1 MLPETSQPGDLVML
15 VGNKGKQFIIQLVA
29 DRQLQTHRGIL
40 QHDDLIGLSW
50 GTTVTSHTGKDF
62 LMLEP
67 SLRDILLHTK
77 RQSQII
83 YPKEIGYILLRLS
96 IGPGAQV
103 VECGTG
109 SGALTTA
116 FAWAVGA
123 QGKVYSYDRRE
134 DMLEL
139 ASRNL
144 ERVGLREMVELKHGD
159 IEDGFAEQGVRSV
172 FLDLP
177 HAHRY
182 LRQTREALAD
192 GGTLGAIL
200 PTANQ
205 VSRLL
210 SELERESFALPDVC
224 EIMLRFYKANPQRL
238 RPTDRMV
245 AHTGYLG
252 FARAARSVRNT
263 SHG

>member
-1 MLPETSQPGDLVML
+1 MPDTSQPGDLAML
-15 VGNKGKQFIIQLVA
+15 VGNKGKQFIVKLDSDQ
-29 DRQLQTHRGIL
+29 QLQTHRGIL
-40 QHDDLIGLSW
+40 QHEDLIGLPW

-116 FAWAVGA
+116 FAWAVGP

-144 ERVGLREMVELKHGD
+144 ELVGLREIDELKHLD
-159 IEDGFAEQGVRSV
+159 IETGFSEQGVKSI

-192 GGTLGAIL
+192 GGTLGVIL

-205 VSRLL
+205 VSRFL
-210 SELERESFALPDVC
+210 SELEGNSFGLPDVC
-224 EIMLRFYKANPQRL
+224 EILLRFYKPNPQRL

-245 AHTGYLG
+245 AHTGYLL
-252 FARAARSVRNT
+252 FARAVRST
-263 SHG
+263 SHDE

>member
-1 MLPETSQPGDLVML
+1 ML
-15 VGNKGKQFIIQLVA
+15 VGNKGKQFIIQLHL
-29 DRQLQTHRGIL
+29 DRQLQTHRGVL

-62 LMLEP
+62 LMLQP

-96 IGPGAQV
+96 IGPGVQV

-116 FAWAVGA
+116 LAWAVGS
-123 QGKVYSYDRRE
+123 QGAVYSYDRRD

-139 ASRNL
+139 ARRNL
-144 ERVGLREMVELKHGD
+144 ERVGLLEIVKLKHLD
-159 IEDGFAEQGVRSV
+159 IEAGFAEQGVKSL

-182 LRQTREALAD
+182 LRQAREALAD
-192 GGTLGAIL
+192 GGTLGVIL

-224 EIMLRFYKANPQRL
+224 EIMLRFYKPNPQRL

-245 AHTGYLG
+245 AHTGYLA
-252 FARAARSVRNT
+252 FARAVKSA
-263 SHG
+263 SHA

>member
-1 MLPETSQPGDLVML
+1 MPETSQSGDLAML
-15 VGNKGKQFIIQLVA
+15 VASKGKQFIIRLDPDQM
-29 DRQLQTHRGIL
+29 LQTHRGIL
-40 QHDDLIGLSW
+40 QHQNLIGLPW
-50 GTTVTSHTGKDF
+50 GTTVASHTGQEF
-62 LMLEP
+62 LVLQP

-96 IGPGAQV
+96 IAPGVPV
-103 VECGTG
+103 VEAGTG

-116 FAWAVGA
+116 LAWAVGA
-123 QGKVYSYDRRE
+123 QGTVYSYDRRE

-139 ASRNL
+139 AGRNL
-144 ERVGLREMVELKHGD
+144 ERVGLRDRVDLKHLD
-159 IEDGFAEQGVRSV
+159 IEAGFAEDGVGSL

-182 LRQTREALAD
+182 LRQAHATMAN
-192 GGTLGAIL
+192 GGILGAIF

-205 VSRLL
+205 VSRFLI
-210 SELERESFALPDVC
+210 ELEGQHFALPDVC
-224 EIMLRFYKANPQRL
+224 EIMLRFYKPNPQRL

-245 AHTGYLG
+245 AHTGYLV
-252 FARAARSVRNT
+252 FARAVT
-263 SHG
+263 G

>member
-1 MLPETSQPGDLVML
+1 ML
-15 VGNKGKQFIIQLVA
+15 VENNGKQFIIKL
-29 DRQLQTHRGIL
+29 DTNHRLQTHRGVL
-40 QHDDLIGLSW
+40 KHEALIGLPW
-50 GTTVTSHTGKDF
+50 GSTVTSHLGKDF

-96 IGPGAQV
+96 IGPGARV

-116 FAWAVGA
+116 FAWAVGST
-123 QGKVYSYDRRE
+123 GTVYSYDRRE

-139 ASRNL
+139 ATRNL
-144 ERVGLREMVELKHGD
+144 ERVGLREVVELKHVD
-159 IEDGFAEQGVRSV
+159 IEAGFAEQGVRSV

-182 LRQTREALAD
+182 LRQAREALAD
-192 GGTLGAIL
+192 GGTLGLIL
-200 PTANQ
+200 AKLLIRSVGCCRILTVHRSGYPKYVKSCCDFINPIRN
-205 VSRLL
+205 VSRP
-210 SELERESFALPDVC
+210 A
-224 EIMLRFYKANPQRL
+224 
-238 RPTDRMV
+238 DRMV
-245 AHTGYLG
+245 GHTGYLL
-252 FARAARSVRNT
+252 FARAVRGT
-263 SHG
+263 PDE

>member
-1 MLPETSQPGDLVML
+1 ML
-15 VGNKGKQFIIQLVA
+15 VSNNGKQFIIQLNSKG
-29 DRQLQTHRGIL
+29 QLQTHRGVL
-40 QHDDLIGLSW
+40 QHEDLLDLPW
-50 GTTVTSHTGKDF
+50 GSTVTSHLGKDF
-62 LMLEP
+62 LMLQP

-96 IGPGAQV
+96 IGPGSQV

-116 FAWAVGA
+116 FAWAVGS

-144 ERVGLREMVELKHGD
+144 ERVGLREIVELKQKD
-159 IEDGFAEQGVRSV
+159 IEAGFEEQGVKSV

-182 LRQTREALAD
+182 LRQAREALAE
-192 GGTLGAIL
+192 GGTLGVIL

-210 SELERESFALPDVC
+210 SELERESFALPEVC
-224 EIMLRFYKANPQRL
+224 EILLRFYKPIPQRL
-238 RPTDRMV
+238 RPEDRMV
-245 AHTGYLG
+245 SHTGYLV
-252 FARAARSVRNT
+252 FARSVRST
-263 SHG
+263 SRE

>member
-1 MLPETSQPGDLVML
+1 ML
-15 VGNKGKQFIIQLVA
+15 VAQGGTQFIIQLTPE
-29 DRQLQTHRGIL
+29 RQLQTHRGVL
-40 QHDDLIGLSW
+40 QHEDLIGLSW
-50 GTTVTSHTGKDF
+50 GTTVTSHTDHDF
-62 LMLEP
+62 LFLQP

-96 IGPGAQV
+96 IGPGSRV
-103 VECGTG
+103 IEGGTG

-116 FAWAVGA
+116 FAWAVGSE
-123 QGKVYSYDRRE
+123 GRVYSYDRRE

-139 ASRNL
+139 AARNL
-144 ERVGLREMVELKHGD
+144 GRVGLSDRVELTQLD
-159 IEDGFAEQGVRSV
+159 IEGGFSEHEAASL

-182 LRQTREALAD
+182 LSQARKALSD
-192 GGTLGAIL
+192 GGALGAIL

-205 VSRLL
+205 VSRFLH
-210 SELERESFALPDVC
+210 ELEGKQFGLPEVC
-224 EIMLRFYKANPQRL
+224 EILLRFYKPNPQRL

-245 AHTGYLG
+245 AHTGYLV
-252 FARAARSVRNT
+252 FARAVRSK
-263 SHG
+263 

>member
-1 MLPETSQPGDLVML
+1 MPKSSKAGDLAML
-15 VGNKGKQFIIQLVA
+15 VENNGKQFIIKLDA
-29 DRQLQTHRGIL
+29 NHRLQTHRGVLKHEALI
-40 QHDDLIGLSW
+40 DLPW
-50 GTTVTSHTGKDF
+50 GSTVTSHLGKDF

-96 IGPGAQV
+96 IGPGARV

-116 FAWAVGA
+116 FAWAVGST
-123 QGKVYSYDRRE
+123 GTVYSYDRRE

-139 ASRNL
+139 ATRNL
-144 ERVGLREMVELKHGD
+144 ERVGLREVVELKHLD
-159 IEDGFAEQGVRSV
+159 IEAGFKQQDVRSV

-182 LRQTREALAD
+182 LRQAREALED
-192 GGTLGAIL
+192 GGTLGLIL

-205 VSRLL
+205 VSRVL
-210 SELERESFALPDVC
+210 SDLERASFGLPEVC
-224 EIMLRFYKANPQRL
+224 EILLRFYKPNPQRL
-238 RPTDRMV
+238 RPADRMV
-245 AHTGYLG
+245 GHTGYLL
-252 FARAARSVRNT
+252 FARAVRGT
-263 SHG
+263 PDE

>member
-1 MLPETSQPGDLVML
+1 ML
-15 VGNKGKQFIIQLVA
+15 VGKNGKQFIIKLNSKQ
-29 DRQLQTHRGIL
+29 QLQTHRGVL
-40 QHDDLIGLSW
+40 QHEDLLGLPW
-50 GTTVTSHTGKDF
+50 GSTVTSHLGKDF
-62 LMLEP
+62 LMVQP

-96 IGPGAQV
+96 IGPGAHV

-116 FAWAVGA
+116 LAWAVGS

-144 ERVGLREMVELKHGD
+144 VRVGLREIVELKQFD
-159 IEDGFAEQGVRSV
+159 IEEGFEEQGVKSV

-182 LRQTREALAD
+182 LRQAGEALAE
-192 GGTLGAIL
+192 GGTLGVIL

-210 SELERESFALPDVC
+210 SELERESFALPEVC
-224 EIMLRFYKANPQRL
+224 EILLRFYKPVPQRL
-238 RPTDRMV
+238 RPEDRMV
-245 AHTGYLG
+245 AHTGYLV
-252 FARAARSVRNT
+252 FARSVRST
-263 SHG
+263 SHE

>member
-1 MLPETSQPGDLVML
+1 
-15 VGNKGKQFIIQLVA
+15 
-29 DRQLQTHRGIL
+29 
-40 QHDDLIGLSW
+40 
-50 GTTVTSHTGKDF
+50 
-62 LMLEP
+62 MLEP

-96 IGPGAQV
+96 IGPGARV

-116 FAWAVGA
+116 FAWAVGST
-123 QGKVYSYDRRE
+123 GTVYSYDRRE

-139 ASRNL
+139 ATRNL
-144 ERVGLREMVELKHGD
+144 ERVGLREVVELKHVD
-159 IEDGFAEQGVRSV
+159 IEAGFAEQGVRSV

-182 LRQTREALAD
+182 LRQAREALAD
-192 GGTLGAIL
+192 GGTLGLIL

-205 VSRLL
+205 VSRVL
-210 SELERESFALPDVC
+210 SDLDRASFGLPEVC
-224 EIMLRFYKANPQRL
+224 EILLRFYKPNPQRL
-238 RPTDRMV
+238 RPADRMV
-245 AHTGYLG
+245 GHTGYLL
-252 FARAARSVRNT
+252 FARAVRGT
-263 SHG
+263 PDE

>member
-1 MLPETSQPGDLVML
+1 MPETSQPGDLAML
-15 VGNKGKQFIIQLVA
+15 VGTNGKQFIIQLNS
-29 DRQLQTHRGIL
+29 DQQLQTHRGVL
-40 QHDDLIGLSW
+40 RHEDLIGLPW
-50 GTTVTSHTGKDF
+50 GTTITSHTGKDF

-67 SLRDILLHTK
+67 SLRDVLLHTK
-77 RQSQII
+77 RLSQII

-96 IGPGAQV
+96 IGPGVEV
-103 VECGTG
+103 VESGTG

-116 FAWAVGA
+116 FAWAVGSE
-123 QGKVYSYDRRE
+123 GTVYSYDRRE

-144 ERVGLREMVELKHGD
+144 ERVGLREIVELRHLD
-159 IEDGFAEQGVRSV
+159 IEAGFDEQGVRSV

-182 LRQTREALAD
+182 LRQAREALTN
-192 GGTLGAIL
+192 GGTLGAIM

-205 VSRLL
+205 VSRFL
-210 SELERESFALPDVC
+210 SELEGQSFGLPEVC
-224 EIMLRFYKANPQRL
+224 EIMLRFYKSNPQRL

-245 AHTGYLG
+245 AHTGYLV
-252 FARAARSVRNT
+252 FARAVRGT
-263 SHG
+263 WHG

>member
-1 MLPETSQPGDLVML
+1 ML
-15 VGNKGKQFIIQLVA
+15 VGNDGKQFIIQLKT
-29 DRQLQTHRGIL
+29 DGQLQTHRGVL
-40 QHDDLIGLSW
+40 KHEDLLGHPW
-50 GTTVTSHTGKDF
+50 GSTATSHLGKEF
-62 LMLEP
+62 LMIKP

-77 RQSQII
+77 RQSQIV

-96 IGPGAQV
+96 IGPGAEV

-116 FAWAVGA
+116 FAWAVGSK
-123 QGKVYSYDRRE
+123 GKVYSYDRRE

-139 ASRNL
+139 ANRNL
-144 ERVGLREMVELKHGD
+144 ERVSLRENVELKHLD
-159 IEDGFAEQGVRSV
+159 IEAGFAERGVRSV

-182 LRQTREALAD
+182 LGQAREALAA
-192 GGTLGAIL
+192 GGALGAIL

-210 SELERESFALPDVC
+210 SELERESFALPEVC
-224 EIMLRFYKANPQRL
+224 EILLRFYKPIPQRL
-238 RPTDRMV
+238 RPEDRMV
-245 AHTGYLG
+245 GHTGFLV
-252 FARAARSVRNT
+252 FARSVG
-263 SHG
+263 SAVDG